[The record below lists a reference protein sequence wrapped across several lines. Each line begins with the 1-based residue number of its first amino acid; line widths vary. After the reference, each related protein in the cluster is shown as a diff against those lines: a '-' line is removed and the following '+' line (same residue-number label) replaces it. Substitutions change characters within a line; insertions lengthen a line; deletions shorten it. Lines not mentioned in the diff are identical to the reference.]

1 MAVIYGN
8 LPPKTVDNQTTD
20 FFDDYFVQQLGTS
33 QDINDAFIGYF
44 QSVTG
49 DKTTGKNMAGSVLYT
64 AKAQGLSPMELLDQ
78 FRKLSPG
85 ELNAYLAMFL
95 NLNRAGTSL
104 LGLSNAPKV
113 SKYITRAVLP

>member
-8 LPPKTVDNQTTD
+8 LPPKTVDNRTTD

-49 DKTTGKNMAGSVLYT
+49 DKTTGKNLAGAVLYI